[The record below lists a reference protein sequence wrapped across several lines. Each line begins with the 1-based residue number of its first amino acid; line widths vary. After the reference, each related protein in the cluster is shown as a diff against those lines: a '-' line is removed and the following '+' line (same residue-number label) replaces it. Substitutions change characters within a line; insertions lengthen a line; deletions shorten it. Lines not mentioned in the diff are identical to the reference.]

1 MARLIYLPSLCGLK
15 TMIDLYPFAKPFIHS
30 LDPERAHGLTISLLS
45 RGITGTARRARSF
58 KILKTSVFGLSF
70 DNPIGLAA
78 GFDKDAEAITGA
90 QKMGFGFVEA
100 GTVTPAPQPGNDK
113 PRLFRLS
120 RDRAVI
126 NRFGFNSKGVEAF
139 AGNLESR
146 RTINAHAVVGANV
159 GANKNSDD
167 RTADYVTCIDRL
179 YGLCDY
185 FTVNISSPNTPGL
198 RALQS
203 KAALEDLI
211 GRVLDVRSAKQKSG
225 SERTPILVKI
235 APDLLDRDITDIAE
249 VALST
254 DIDGLIVS
262 NTTIERPE
270 SLRSVDKSQTGG
282 LSGKPLFAPSTEMLR
297 RIYTATGGQKP
308 LIGVGGIASAA
319 DAYTKIRAGA
329 SLVQLY
335 SAMVYEGPSLVERV
349 KSGLA
354 HALKKDGFS
363 SVKNAVG
370 SDVRL

>member
-1 MARLIYLPSLCGLK
+1 
-15 TMIDLYPFAKPFIHS
+15 MIDLYPFAKPFIHS
-30 LDPERAHGLTISLLS
+30 LAPERAHSLTIALLS
-45 RGITGTARRARSF
+45 KGITGSARRARSF
-58 KILKTSVFGLSF
+58 EVLKTNVFGLAF

-120 RDRAVI
+120 RDKAVI

-139 AGNLESR
+139 ASNLECR
-146 RTINAHAVVGANV
+146 RTTNVQAVVGANV
-159 GANKNSDD
+159 GANKTSED

-211 GRVLDVRSAKQKSG
+211 ERVLEVRSAKQENG
-225 SERTPILVKI
+225 AERTPILVKI
-235 APDLLDRDITDIAE
+235 APDLLDSDIADIADI
-249 VALST
+249 ALAT

-262 NTTIERPE
+262 NTTIERPG
-270 SLRSVDKSQTGG
+270 SLLSLDKNQAGG

-297 RIYTATGGQKP
+297 RIYAATNGQKS

-354 HALKKDGFS
+354 RALKADGFS
-363 SVKNAVG
+363 SVSDAVG
-370 SDVRL
+370 ADVIL

>member
-1 MARLIYLPSLCGLK
+1 
-15 TMIDLYPFAKPFIHS
+15 MIDLYPFAKPFIHS

-45 RGITGTARRARSF
+45 KGITGAARRTCSYT
-58 KILKTSVFGLSF
+58 ILRTSVFGLQF

-90 QKMGFGFVEA
+90 QNMGFGFVEA

-126 NRFGFNSKGVEAF
+126 NRFGFNSKGVETF
-139 AGNLESR
+139 ASNLEKR
-146 RTINAHAVVGANV
+146 RARNAHAVVGANV
-159 GANKNSDD
+159 GANKNSED

-211 GRVLDVRSAKQKSG
+211 GQVLGVRATKQSAG

-235 APDLLDRDITDIAE
+235 APDLLDSDITDIAE
-249 VALST
+249 IALST

-262 NTTIERPE
+262 NTTIERPD
-270 SLRSVDKSQTGG
+270 SLRSPGKDQTGG
-282 LSGKPLFAPSTEMLR
+282 LSGKPLFEPSTEMLR
-297 RIYTATGGQKP
+297 RIYAATGGQKP
-308 LIGVGGIASAA
+308 LIGVGGIGSAA

-363 SVKNAVG
+363 TVSDAVG
-370 SDVRL
+370 ADTNL

>member
-1 MARLIYLPSLCGLK
+1 
-15 TMIDLYPFAKPFIHS
+15 MIDLFSLAKPFIHS
-30 LDPERAHGLTISLLS
+30 LDPERAHGLTVSLLS
-45 RGITGTARRARSF
+45 RGVTGTALRARHH
-58 KILKTSVFGLSF
+58 KILNTNVFGLSF
-70 DNPIGLAA
+70 DNPVGLAA
-78 GFDKDAEAITGA
+78 GFDKDAEAISGA

-100 GTVTPAPQPGNDK
+100 GTVTPKPQPGNDK
-113 PRLFRLS
+113 PRLFRLT

-126 NRFGFNSKGVEAF
+126 NRFGFNSKGLENF
-139 AGNLESR
+139 ARNLESGCNKNR
-146 RTINAHAVVGANV
+146 AAVVGANV
-159 GANKNSDD
+159 GANKTSED
-167 RTADYVTCIDRL
+167 RTADYVTCIDRI

-211 GRVLDVRSAKQKSG
+211 GQVLEVRANKQQAGDTRV
-225 SERTPILVKI
+225 PILVKI
-235 APDLLDRDITDIAE
+235 APDLLDSDVKDIADIA
-249 VALST
+249 VST

-270 SLRSVDKSQTGG
+270 SLRSHDKGEAGG
-282 LSGKPLFAPSTEMLR
+282 LSGRPLFEPSTEMLK
-297 RIYTATGGQKP
+297 RIYAATGGQKP

-335 SAMVYEGPSLVERV
+335 SALVYEGPSLVERI

-354 HALKKDGFS
+354 IALKKDGFTS
-363 SVKNAVG
+363 IGDAVG
-370 SDVRL
+370 VDVPI

>member
-1 MARLIYLPSLCGLK
+1 
-15 TMIDLYPFAKPFIHS
+15 MIDLYPFAKPFIHS

-45 RGITGTARRARSF
+45 RGITGSAQRARSY
-58 KILKTSVFGLSF
+58 KILNTSVFGLAF
-70 DNPIGLAA
+70 DNPVGLAA
-78 GFDKDAEAITGA
+78 GFDKDAETISGA

-100 GTVTPAPQPGNDK
+100 GTVTPEPQPGNDK

-126 NRFGFNSKGVEAF
+126 NRFGFNSKGLENF
-139 AGNLESR
+139 ARNLENR
-146 RTINAHAVVGANV
+146 RTNSRSSVVGANV
-159 GANKNSDD
+159 GANKTSKN

-211 GRVLDVRSAKQKSG
+211 GQVLDVRSNKQRTGSG
-225 SERTPILVKI
+225 RTPILVKI
-235 APDLLDRDITDIAE
+235 APDLQDNDITDIADI
-249 VALST
+249 ALST

-262 NTTIERPE
+262 NTTVERPE
-270 SLRSVDKSQTGG
+270 SLRSTDKGEAGG
-282 LSGKPLFAPSTEMLR
+282 LSGKPLFEPSTEMLKR
-297 RIYTATGGQKP
+297 VYAATGGQKP
-308 LIGVGGIASAA
+308 LIGVGGISSFA

-335 SAMVYEGPSLVERV
+335 SALVYEGPGLVERV
-349 KSGLA
+349 KRGLA
-354 HALKKDGFS
+354 SALKKDGFTAVS
-363 SVKNAVG
+363 DAVG
-370 SDVRL
+370 ADVSL